1 MGQRLKV
8 FYYCYLQMVSV
19 RLVLLIV
26 GQVYLAQAGSKY
38 TDDSSP
44 RLEVF
49 LGNTSISG
57 KKRVLSQKKTK
68 FFRLVTFVL

>member
-49 LGNTSISG
+49 LGNTSISRKSVYYHR
-57 KKRVLSQKKTK
+57 KKQNSLD
-68 FFRLVTFVL
+68 L